1 MVVKRQSS
9 AHRAPNLGAAQG
21 SAWRQ
26 LVAGA
31 AAGVASRTATAPLET
46 LRLQAMTGQAKGGKP
61 LAAARSVVAA
71 SGWQALC
78 APNTRL

>member
-1 MVVKRQSS
+1 
-9 AHRAPNLGAAQG
+9 
-21 SAWRQ
+21 
-26 LVAGA
+26 VAGA

-46 LRLQAMTGQAKGGKP
+46 VRLQAMTGAGKAGKP

-78 APNTRL
+78 APHPSPELNPEPS

>member
-1 MVVKRQSS
+1 M
-9 AHRAPNLGAAQG
+9 
-21 SAWRQ
+21 
-26 LVAGA
+26 AGA

-46 LRLQAMTGQAKGGKP
+46 VRLQAMTGSGRGAKP

-78 APNTRL
+78 ALNPEPHQWRQGSDPGG